1 MDVKKIGGFIAR
13 LRHEKGLTQQELGER
28 LGVTNKTVSRWENGN
43 YMPDISILQLLGKE
57 FDVTINELLCGERL
71 TDAEYREMA
80 EENIVKICSSS
91 VFTLRERC
99 LFFKKKW
106 CRDHRFLLI
115 VTALLLTAL
124 LIFGFVYK
132 SLLLIAGVLLMMLVI
147 YLLYYNRMMAY
158 VERNAYD
165 GTGSTP

>member
-1 MDVKKIGGFIAR
+1 MDMKRIGGFIAR

-43 YMPDISILQLLGKE
+43 YMPDIEMLQLLGKE

-71 TDAEYREMA
+71 TDAEYRERA
-80 EENIVKICSSS
+80 EENIVKICSSG
-91 VFTLRERC
+91 VFTLREKC

-115 VTALLLTAL
+115 ATALLLTAL
-124 LIFGFVYK
+124 LVCGFVCK
-132 SLLLIAGVLLMMLVI
+132 SLLLIAGAFLIMLVI
-147 YLLYYNRMMAY
+147 YLFYYNRMMAY